1 LSEWERNIVEE
12 TKYSCDF
19 IEFGDGVL
27 TPRLVGDD
35 PAFEFGADIGN
46 HVTDSTGLGV
56 GAGSAVTG
64 FGVDPSDGDGVSM
77 TESMTGLMVGDVGFL
92 VEGRGVDRIVGGR
105 VDGVSIGASD
115 GLSVGAVEDWIWL
128 FRYTRIVCLSRSN
141 EEHAVIPNITRQ
153 RLTSKQINDT
163 HIGVRLGRSARE
175 LIHG

>member
-1 LSEWERNIVEE
+1 MEE
-12 TKYSCDF
+12 TKYFCVF

-27 TPRLVGDD
+27 TPRLGGGD
-35 PAFEFGADIGN
+35 PAFEFGADDGN

-56 GAGSAVTG
+56 DAGAAVTG

-77 TESMTGLMVGDVGFL
+77 AGSMTGLSVGDGVAIVGFL

-128 FRYTRIVCLSRSN
+128 FRTYTRIVCLSRSN
-141 EEHAVIPNITRQ
+141 EENAVIPNRFRQ
-153 RLTSKQINDT
+153 RLD
-163 HIGVRLGRSARE
+163 
-175 LIHG
+175 IHTDKIHSHRCPPR